1 MVATSN
7 NVVVGFGEALWDML
21 PDGKKIGG
29 APANFAY
36 HVGQWGLNSSA
47 VSAIGPDKLGEE
59 IVATFEDKKLNFLL
73 EEVDYPTGTV
83 IVTLDDNGSPNYDIK
98 EGVAWDNI
106 PSTPRMM
113 ELAANTRAISF
124 GSLAQRSAISRATLY
139 NFLDAIPKDGNR
151 YIVFDVNLRQ
161 NFYNKE
167 ILEESFQ
174 RCNVAKINDEELIV
188 VSRMFGY
195 PGIDLQDKCWLISGK
210 YNLDILIL
218 TCGINGS
225 YIFSRGQ
232 TSFLPTPQV
241 EVVDTVGAGDSF
253 SAVFMASIL
262 NGCSIPQAHQNAV
275 TVSAYVC
282 TQAGAMPPIP
292 PEVRDRVA
300 MNS

>member
-1 MVATSN
+1 MAAQDS

-36 HVGQWGLNSSA
+36 HVGQWGLNSCA

-59 IVATFEDKKLNFLL
+59 IIENFEAKKLNFLL
-73 EEVDYPTGTV
+73 EQVDYPTGTV
-83 IVTLDDNGSPNYDIK
+83 IVTLDDNGSPQYDIK

-106 PSTPRMM
+106 PDTPRMM
-113 ELAANTRAISF
+113 ELAARTRAISF
-124 GSLAQRSAISRATLY
+124 GSLAQRSPISRLTLHK
-139 NFLDAIPKDGNR
+139 FIDALPADKKP

-161 NFYNKE
+161 SFYNKE
-167 ILEESFQ
+167 ILDESFS

-195 PGIDLQDKCWLISGK
+195 PGIDLHDKCWLISGK

-225 YIFSRGQ
+225 YIFSRGH
-232 TSFLPTPQV
+232 TSFLPTPKV
-241 EVVDTVGAGDSF
+241 DVVDTVGAGDSF

-262 NGCSIPQAHQNAV
+262 NGCSIEEAHQNAV
-275 TVSAYVC
+275 IVSAYVC
-282 TQAGAMPPIP
+282 TQPGAMPSIP
-292 PEVRDRVA
+292 PQIREQIIMPA
-300 MNS
+300 